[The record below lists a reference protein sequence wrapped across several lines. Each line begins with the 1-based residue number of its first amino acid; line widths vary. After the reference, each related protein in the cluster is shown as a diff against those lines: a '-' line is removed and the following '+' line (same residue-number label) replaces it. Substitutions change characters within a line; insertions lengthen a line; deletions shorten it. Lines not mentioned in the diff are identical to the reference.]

1 VSSKKTRK
9 AVFFMIVSPFLE
21 SCLGGT
27 SKGSTKSLVE
37 RGGRKLH
44 AIYDFNLIEKH
55 VRGNTAIPLDV
66 NELTPQVI
74 DDSLDGSLGET
85 PDQPFVGSD
94 LFGGTTSHAVSAQVD
109 HFANASFPINAP
121 PSRLSLAS
129 TAGSSMPSDLF
140 VHNNLLTIFIY
151 LDDRITPT
159 QLRFNMNQLARN
171 FRLDWITPSQQLI

>member
-94 LFGGTTSHAVSAQVD
+94 LCGGTTSHAVLAQVD
-109 HFANASFPINAP
+109 HLRMP
-121 PSRLSLAS
+121 PFQSTLPRHVSPWLRLAAVQCHVTSL
-129 TAGSSMPSDLF
+129 
-140 VHNNLLTIFIY
+140 
-151 LDDRITPT
+151 
-159 QLRFNMNQLARN
+159 
-171 FRLDWITPSQQLI
+171 